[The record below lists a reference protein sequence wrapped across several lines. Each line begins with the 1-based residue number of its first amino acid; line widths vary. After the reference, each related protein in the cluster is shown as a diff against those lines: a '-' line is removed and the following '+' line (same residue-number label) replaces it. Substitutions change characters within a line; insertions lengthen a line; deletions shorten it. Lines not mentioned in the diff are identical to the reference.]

1 MLANVGGL
9 CHNGYITKGK
19 NMALIDELPYER
31 KLPRYRGDML
41 PEWRKEQI
49 KKVVAEY
56 YAMKEKEGK

>member
-1 MLANVGGL
+1 
-9 CHNGYITKGK
+9 
-19 NMALIDELPYER
+19 MALIDELPYER
-31 KLPRYRGDML
+31 KLPRYQGDLL